1 MTSKVRFRIAS
12 TMLLTCHHTPETFQ
26 FIRNLGA
33 HRAKIWHH
41 ALAVLDR
48 FDLDLLNLAQRDD
61 ARTAESLAEDV
72 PLSPSAIARRLR
84 RLRGEGWI
92 ARTIALLSPR
102 LVHHRL
108 RALVLIQL
116 SEHADLDRK
125 NALERRMLASDEV
138 QFLYEIAGPHD
149 FVALI
154 DCASM
159 ADFNAC
165 ADDLLASS
173 PAVRRYETHFV
184 KRDVKFAPF
193 VALREKV

>member
-1 MTSKVRFRIAS
+1 M
-12 TMLLTCHHTPETFQ
+12 
-26 FIRNLGA
+26 
-33 HRAKIWHH
+33 
-41 ALAVLDR
+41 LDR
-48 FDLDLLNLAQRDD
+48 FDLDLLHIAQRDD
-61 ARTAESLAEDV
+61 SRTAESLAEEV

-84 RLRGEGWI
+84 RLRREGWI

-102 LVHHRL
+102 LVQNRL
-108 RALVLIQL
+108 RALVLVQL

-125 NALERRMLASDEV
+125 NALERRLLAADEV
-138 QFLYEIAGPHD
+138 QFLYEIAGPND
-149 FVALI
+149 FVALM